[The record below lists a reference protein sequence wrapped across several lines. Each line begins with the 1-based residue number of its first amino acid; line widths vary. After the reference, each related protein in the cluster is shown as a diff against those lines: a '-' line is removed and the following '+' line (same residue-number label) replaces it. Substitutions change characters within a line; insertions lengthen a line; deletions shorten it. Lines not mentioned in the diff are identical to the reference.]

1 MAYYARISENKMQV
15 LIEDQEQ
22 MRHQHEVLIGQQLLD
37 FIYYDLKKLNEA
49 LDHAYSIAHYFKEPD
64 FEGTLKRLDTQNV
77 YLRFFVELFFDT
89 TIHGKPNTKAGF
101 EALRH
106 QYPQEIAFLEQNS
119 EKFKTV
125 TYRTISKPFLIGIF
139 SVHAMGMQSFMKQ
152 QLEFCMDGRNDE
164 KYQLLSP
171 VERLYI
177 YEQWRKSKGEQPL
190 YFETDTFFS
199 RLVISEEISTDGEF
213 SIEELADKLKKQK
226 PQIAEMTVLP
236 TGWALM
242 RFELMKM
249 ISQGVPIKK
258 CANCERYFI
267 LDGRSDIAYCSRPLA
282 DQPEKTCQDV
292 GALNK
297 YMGKVQADPIR
308 KEFHKAYKRNHSRVR
323 VGTMTQTE
331 FLEWSDEAREK
342 RDQCIAGEMDEAKFM
357 EWINTDRIY
366 KKTRPEIRT
375 D

>member
-15 LIEDQEQ
+15 LIEGQQQ
-22 MRHQHEVLIGQQLLD
+22 MRHQHEMLIGEQLLD
-37 FIYYDLKKLNEA
+37 FVYFDLSKLNDA
-49 LDHAYSIAHYFKEPD
+49 LDHAYSLAYYMKDPN
-64 FEGTLKRLDTQNV
+64 FERTLKKLDMQNI
-77 YLRFFVELFFDT
+77 YLRFFVELFLDAV
-89 TIHGKPNTKAGF
+89 HYDKPATKAGF
-101 EALRH
+101 ETLRS

-119 EKFKTV
+119 EKFKNV

-152 QLEFCMDGRNDE
+152 QLEFCVDGANDE
-164 KYQLLSP
+164 KYQQLSP
-171 VERLYI
+171 IERLYI

-190 YFETDTFFS
+190 YFETDTFSS
-199 RLVISEEISTDGEF
+199 RLVIGEEISTDGEF
-213 SIEELADKLKKQK
+213 SIEGLADKLKKQK

-236 TGWALM
+236 NGWALM

-249 ISQGVPIKK
+249 VSLGVPIRK
-258 CANCERYFI
+258 CANCCRYFI
-267 LDGRSDIAYCSRPLA
+267 LDGRSDITYCSRPLA
-282 DQPEKTCQDV
+282 NQPGKTCQDV

-297 YMGKVQADPIR
+297 YMDKVHADPIR

-323 VGTMTQTE
+323 VGTMTQIE

-342 RDQCIAGEMDEAKFM
+342 RDQCIAGVIDKDEFM
-357 EWINTDRIY
+357 EWLNSDRRY
-366 KKTRPEIRT
+366 RKR